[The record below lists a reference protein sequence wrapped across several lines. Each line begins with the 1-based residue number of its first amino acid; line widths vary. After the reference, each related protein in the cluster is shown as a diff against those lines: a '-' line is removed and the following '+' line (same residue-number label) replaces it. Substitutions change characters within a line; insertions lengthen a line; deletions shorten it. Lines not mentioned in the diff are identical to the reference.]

1 MVLRSMIPVAFLM
14 PLFEKYALKVGIGL
28 VAAIVAIGFYFY
40 WHGKVYDKGYD
51 AAVVK
56 YEKRDTDTARQS
68 AELLKLKQ
76 HEADIK
82 NKENTERLI
91 NATKIYAER
100 YANISANPVIERV
113 LVRAEAAN
121 CSSYTMPGSGED
133 RSTITARSAR
143 AFAAELPA
151 ENTREL
157 DKTIRLIE
165 ETQAK
170 CEYLLNQLE

>member
-1 MVLRSMIPVAFLM
+1 MIPVAFLM
-14 PLFEKYALKVGIGL
+14 PLVEKYALKVGIGL
-28 VAAIVAIGFYFY
+28 IAAIVVIGFYFY

-56 YEKRDTDTARQS
+56 YEKRDADTARQS

-113 LVRAEAAN
+113 YIRTKAAD
-121 CSSYTMPGSGED
+121 CSGDAMSGAGED
-133 RSTITARSAR
+133 RSTTTPGNAR

>member
-1 MVLRSMIPVAFLM
+1 M
-14 PLFEKYALKVGIGL
+14 PLVEKYALKVGIGL
-28 VAAIVAIGFYFY
+28 VAAVVAIGFYFY

-51 AAVVK
+51 AAVIK
-56 YEKRDTDTARQS
+56 YEKRDADTARQS

-76 HEADIK
+76 HEADAK

-100 YANISANPVIERV
+100 YAHISANPVIERV

-121 CSSYTMPGSGED
+121 CSGDSMSGAGEGGSATQKGY
-133 RSTITARSAR
+133 AR

>member
-1 MVLRSMIPVAFLM
+1 MIPVAFLM
-14 PLFEKYALKVGIGL
+14 PLVEKYALKVGIGL
-28 VAAIVAIGFYFY
+28 VAAVVAIGFYFY

-56 YEKRDTDTARQS
+56 YEKRDADTARQS
-68 AELLKLKQ
+68 SELMKLKQ
-76 HEADIK
+76 HEADAK

-100 YANISANPVIERV
+100 YAHISSNPVIERV
-113 LVRAEAAN
+113 FIRTKTAD
-121 CSSYTMPGSGED
+121 CSGDTMPRTGEN
-133 RSTITARSAR
+133 RPTTTPRTAR

-151 ENTREL
+151 ENTRQL
-157 DKTIRLIE
+157 DETIRLIE
-165 ETQAK
+165 TTQAK

>member
-1 MVLRSMIPVAFLM
+1 MIPVAFLM
-14 PLFEKYALKVGIGL
+14 PLVEKYALKVGIGL
-28 VAAIVAIGFYFY
+28 IAAIVAIGFYFY

-51 AAVVK
+51 AAVVEH
-56 YEKRDTDTARQS
+56 EKRDADTARQS
-68 AELLKLKQ
+68 AELIKLKQ
-76 HEADIK
+76 HEADAK

-100 YANISANPVIERV
+100 YAHISANPVIERV
-113 LVRAEAAN
+113 YIRAEAAN
-121 CSSYTMPGSGED
+121 CSGDSMSRAGED
-133 RSTITARSAR
+133 RSTTTPGTAR

-157 DKTIRLIE
+157 DETIRLIE
-165 ETQAK
+165 KTQAK